1 MLRGEVSY
9 RRVLKAW
16 KYADTDRKPSRAR
29 KSGLVA
35 VTGGDEGGE
44 TPRSDGRLPD
54 VSCRRLGASCSHRG
68 HLCFS
73 RPPDFLRAP
82 TAGGA
87 PPSAW
92 RRSATSSS
100 FDIVV
105 EGFVTLI
112 SRPLFLSTQAKC
124 HETNL
129 STQGAPAEAPP
140 RLPSPHADP
149 FGSRRIGVPTPQG
162 TQAPRRLNPPRFGAR
177 ATSAGSL
184 PAADASNEGHSPWLR
199 SPVSSARPGSDWSS
213 GGESVTPSSE
223 TGPSADYGMH
233 SHRSHWSKV
242 WTTS

>member
-1 MLRGEVSY
+1 MVVYQTFPAGDSE
-9 RRVLKAW
+9 RVA
-16 KYADTDRKPSRAR
+16 PI
-29 KSGLVA
+29 GVIC
-35 VTGGDEGGE
+35 V
-44 TPRSDGRLPD
+44 
-54 VSCRRLGASCSHRG
+54 
-68 HLCFS
+68 F
-73 RPPDFLRAP
+73 RAP
-82 TAGGA
+82 QIFFALRRRRGVT
-87 PPSAW
+87 SA
-92 RRSATSSS
+92 RFGPNQPLPS

-105 EGFVTLI
+105 DGFVTLI

-149 FGSRRIGVPTPQG
+149 IGSRRLGVPTPQG
-162 TQAPRRLNPPRFGAR
+162 TQAPRRLNPARFGTR
-177 ATSAGSL
+177 ATSAGSF
-184 PAADASNEGHSPWLR
+184 PAADASTEGRSPWLR
-199 SPVSSARPGSDWSS
+199 CPVGPARPASDWLS